1 MFKQLI
7 LLKINYKIY
16 FWKTFLCCKFKNS
29 LFINCLKFILENF
42 YDLYNALYCNFVLFC
57 CCCSEVLLSA

>member
-1 MFKQLI
+1 MIKYI
-7 LLKINYKIY
+7 

-42 YDLYNALYCNFVLFC
+42 YDLYNALCCNFVLFC

>member
-1 MFKQLI
+1 MIKYIFGKLFCAVN
-7 LLKINYKIY
+7 L
-16 FWKTFLCCKFKNS
+16 KNS

-42 YDLYNALYCNFVLFC
+42 YDLYNALCCNFVLFC